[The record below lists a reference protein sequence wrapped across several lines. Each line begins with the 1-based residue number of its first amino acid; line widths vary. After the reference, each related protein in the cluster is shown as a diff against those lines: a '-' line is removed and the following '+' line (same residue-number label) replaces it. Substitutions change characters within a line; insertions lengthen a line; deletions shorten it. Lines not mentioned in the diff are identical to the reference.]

1 MTESLRER
9 CIEAIVKAIRSQT
22 MDDHDSLG
30 WLIEEI
36 APRLARSSLD
46 AVLNVLEES
55 AEEWADYPAH
65 ADPIV
70 VAHRE
75 IIARKLVGVLR
86 GNGE

>member
-9 CIEAIVKAIRSQT
+9 CIDAGANAIANDRA
-22 MDDHDSLG
+22 
-30 WLIEEI
+30 EEI
-36 APRLARSSLD
+36 EVWHFADAEIALD
-46 AVLNVLEES
+46 AILDVLEES
-55 AEEWADYPAH
+55 ADEWADYPAH
-65 ADPIV
+65 ADPTV